1 MFLAAV
7 ISFKDTSCKSYF
19 PAQRREWTFKASLPP
34 PERRKTLVGNLRDFF
49 FFFLPVCRRRSKS
62 LWESFGFSG
71 FWQKKKKKRKKILFS
86 FLFSCS
92 FFSLK
97 SWLQPADVQCGE
109 FKSSVT
115 VRRHQKQ
122 DSSPL
127 KQQIGF
133 SPLSVCRRR
142 RVPSSLVE
150 LRLKFHRRR
159 LSTAGR
165 PDWCK

>member
-49 FFFLPVCRRRSKS
+49 FFFLPVCRRRTKS

-71 FWQKKKKKRKKILFS
+71 FWQKKKKKEERILFS

-92 FFSLK
+92 FFFPQELTATCRCTMWRIQVFCCCPPPPETRFFSAQTTNRVFSFVGL
-97 SWLQPADVQCGE
+97 
-109 FKSSVT
+109 SSTPRPVVT
-115 VRRHQKQ
+115 
-122 DSSPL
+122 
-127 KQQIGF
+127 
-133 SPLSVCRRR
+133 C
-142 RVPSSLVE
+142 
-150 LRLKFHRRR
+150 
-159 LSTAGR
+159 
-165 PDWCK
+165 